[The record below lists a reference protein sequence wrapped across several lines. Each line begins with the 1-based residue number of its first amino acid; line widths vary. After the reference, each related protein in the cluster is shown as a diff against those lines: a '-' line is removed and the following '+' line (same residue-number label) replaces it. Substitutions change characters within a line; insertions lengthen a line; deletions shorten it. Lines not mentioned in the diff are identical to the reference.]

1 MRLVGR
7 QNKCPAVTFEAGSN
21 LVFSLEMI
29 ISFATGNRRRLRNL
43 NLTDSV
49 LPRGYFSCSS
59 VFLVAVMRRRVN
71 EL

>member
-7 QNKCPAVTFEAGSN
+7 QNKCPAVTLEAGSN

-49 LPRGYFSCSS
+49 LPRGYFSCS
-59 VFLVAVMRRRVN
+59 VFLVAVLRRCVK